1 MEGSLGNQIRTE
13 IIRFGILKCLYFRG
27 FVELVL
33 VAFLRLLVLASVYE
47 DELRNVLF
55 SLKRDRLAFED

>member
-1 MEGSLGNQIRTE
+1 MGCSLGNQIRTE
-13 IIRFGILKCLYFRG
+13 IIRFGILRCLCFSG

-33 VAFLRLLVLASVYE
+33 DAFLRLLVLASVYE

-55 SLKRDRLAFED
+55 FLKRDRLAFED